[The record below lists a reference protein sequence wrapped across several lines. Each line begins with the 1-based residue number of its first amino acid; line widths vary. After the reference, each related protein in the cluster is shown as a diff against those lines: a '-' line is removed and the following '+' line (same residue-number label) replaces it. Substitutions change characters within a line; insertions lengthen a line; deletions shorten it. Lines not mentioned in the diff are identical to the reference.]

1 MSTRNSETI
10 TEPIY
15 DVCVVGHVCWDR
27 NVIDG
32 RRMPAAPGGAAY
44 YSSLA
49 YLQLGLRVAVLTKV
63 TEQDENGL
71 LVELRAQGA
80 DVINLP
86 TKETTVFENAFSPEN
101 PDVRLQRALGAACPF
116 QPEDLKNVRARF
128 YHFGPLLSGDLAVEA
143 IAAAH
148 RRGRVAIDVQGL
160 LREGGEAHISLV
172 ELKEGA
178 AFFRHADIV
187 SGDAEEIQLSVS
199 TRNLDAAFSKLTA
212 SGPGEII
219 ATRGSAGAVVWHE
232 GTIHGI
238 PAFPPS
244 VLRDTT
250 GCGDTFLAG
259 YVAHRQR
266 GLTPYSS
273 GLFAAAMASIKLES
287 SGPLGSSLEEVRR
300 RLALEPFAG
309 ASPQVAEAV
318 RRIRAAIACS
328 SVPEDFRHG
337 ENTVSWLI
345 RLRPDADIALKL
357 AALGHD
363 IERADE
369 RRKVRRKDFPDYD
382 SFKSA
387 HARQS
392 AALLDV
398 LLDACG
404 VSGEIRREVKRLVAL
419 HEVGGDPRSDLLQ
432 DADSLSFFEVNLP
445 LFAAREGTEVTRKRC
460 LWGFQRL
467 SALGRARLTD
477 ITHHKPELRR
487 LLTDLVG
494 RADDP
499 RSEILSAGSE

>member
-1 MSTRNSETI
+1 MITRNSETI
-10 TEPIY
+10 AEPVY
-15 DVCVVGHVCWDR
+15 DICVVGHVCWDR
-27 NVIDG
+27 NLING
-32 RRMPAAPGGAAY
+32 RCMPAAPGGVAY

-63 TEQDENGL
+63 AEKDEKGL

-101 PDVRLQRALGAACPF
+101 PDMRLQRALGAACPF

-143 IAAAH
+143 LAVAH
-148 RRGRVAIDVQGL
+148 RQGRVAIDLQGL
-160 LREGGEAHISLV
+160 LRERGGAHISLV
-172 ELKEGA
+172 ELKEGP

-187 SGDAEEIQLSVS
+187 SGDAEEIQLAVS
-199 TRNLDAAFSKLTA
+199 ALNLDSAFSKLTA
-212 SGPGEII
+212 TGPGEII

-232 GTIHGI
+232 GKIHGI
-238 PAFPPS
+238 PAFPPC

-266 GLTPYSS
+266 GFTPYSS
-273 GLFAAAMASIKLES
+273 GLFAAAMASLKLES
-287 SGPLGSSLEEVRR
+287 SGPLRSSPEEVQR
-300 RLALEPFAG
+300 RLSLEPFAG
-309 ASPQVAEAV
+309 ASPEVVETV
-318 RRIRAAIACS
+318 RRIRAAIARS
-328 SVPEDFRHG
+328 LVPEDFRHA

-345 RLRPDADIALKL
+345 RLRPDADIALRL

-369 RRKVRRKDFPDYD
+369 MRKVRRKDFPDYD

-392 AALLDV
+392 AALLNA
-398 LLDACG
+398 LLNGCG
-404 VSGEIRREVKRLVAL
+404 VSSGIRREVKRLVAL
-419 HEVGGDPRSDLLQ
+419 HEVGGDSRSDLLK

-445 LFAAREGTEVTRKRC
+445 LFATREGMEVTRKRC

-477 ITHHKPELRR
+477 ITHQKLELRQ
-487 LLTDLVG
+487 LLTELVG
-494 RADDP
+494 SACDT
-499 RSEILSAGSE
+499 RSEILSGSE